1 MSHIHHDNGKTL
13 ARVRRIKGQMVSL
26 ERAIEGDSE
35 CGAVLQQLAA
45 VKGAVTGLMLHVME
59 GHMRG
64 HLASDDGGSDSAEL
78 EVLISALRSYMK

>member
-26 ERAIEGDSE
+26 ERAIEEGSE

-64 HLASDDGGSDSAEL
+64 HLTADAAGADPAEL

>member
-26 ERAIEGDSE
+26 ERAIESGSE
-35 CGAVLQQLAA
+35 CSAVLQQLAA

-64 HLASDDGGSDSAEL
+64 HLESHDSGSDSAEL
-78 EVLISALRSYMK
+78 DLLISALRSYMK